1 MHIDD
6 LADRVSF
13 LSAELLNV
21 LAHMADGLSNG
32 QIASRV
38 GYNNAH
44 VVGTYVYMINKA
56 LGLTNIH
63 SSLEK
68 KTSRNR
74 GIQKISCGLSEHPD
88 LRRPGGRHKIERD
101 RDQQGVRGPN
111 QITGRE
117 RLRNSVCRTHPPRWA
132 YSPEKMTPSVRT
144 RKSRCFKAHP
154 FVANWLLT

>member
-68 KTSRNR
+68 RYLAIEAFKKSRAGSLNIQISVGPEA
-74 GIQKISCGLSEHPD
+74 GIKSNGIAISKVSADQIRSLVAKGYEIASVELI
-88 LRRPGGRHKIERD
+88 RRAG
-101 RDQQGVRGPN
+101 
-111 QITGRE
+111 
-117 RLRNSVCRTHPPRWA
+117 
-132 YSPEKMTPSVRT
+132 RT
-144 RKSRCFKAHP
+144 RRKR
-154 FVANWLLT
+154 

>member
-68 KTSRNR
+68 RHLAIEAFKKSRAGSLNIQISVGPEA
-74 GIQKISCGLSEHPD
+74 GIKSNGIAISKVSADQIRSLVAKGYEIASVELI
-88 LRRPGGRHKIERD
+88 RRAG
-101 RDQQGVRGPN
+101 
-111 QITGRE
+111 
-117 RLRNSVCRTHPPRWA
+117 
-132 YSPEKMTPSVRT
+132 RT
-144 RKSRCFKAHP
+144 RRKR
-154 FVANWLLT
+154 